1 MATALT
7 QRCLH
12 HPSRE
17 AVARCPECEHFF
29 CRECITEH
37 EDRVICSSCLRKLT
51 APVERKRRNFAPLGR
66 TAAAALGVLLAW
78 LFFFLVGRML
88 VNIPTKFHEGTVWQS
103 AVEDAVGEEK

>member
-1 MATALT
+1 MAPALT

-12 HPSRE
+12 HPTRE

-37 EDRVICSSCLRKLT
+37 EDRVICSSCLRKVT
-51 APVERKRRNFAPLGR
+51 ATVEKRRRNFAPLGR
-66 TAAAALGVLLAW
+66 AAAAAIGVLLAG

-88 VNIPTKFHEGTVWQS
+88 VNIPAKFHEGSVWQAELEK
-103 AVEDAVGEEK
+103 AVEGEQ